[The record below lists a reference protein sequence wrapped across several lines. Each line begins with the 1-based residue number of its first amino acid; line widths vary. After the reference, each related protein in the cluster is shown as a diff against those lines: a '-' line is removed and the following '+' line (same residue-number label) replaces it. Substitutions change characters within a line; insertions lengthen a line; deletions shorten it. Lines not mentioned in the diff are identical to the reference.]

1 MKIAVL
7 VKQVPD
13 TDLVKL
19 DPETGTMI
27 REDSGNII
35 NPLDLHAIEAS
46 LRIKESMEATIIA
59 FSMGPPAAEEA
70 LKEAIAI
77 GIDNAYLICDRRFAG
92 ADTLATAIVLS
103 KALKKFGPFDLIL
116 AGEKAVDGE
125 TGQVGPEIGAL
136 LGVPVFSYISK
147 IIEITDHHIVVER
160 EVEDGKE
167 IWKSDLPSLLTLTKE
182 VNEPRLPTLNMKKK
196 ARRLEIETLGCDF
209 LELSDTNVGLKGS
222 PTRVVKVSTPK
233 IARDAVI
240 YEGKELE
247 KGIRKVIELLRPY
260 LEENHEEA
268 HMGNS

>member
-70 LKEAIAI
+70 LKEAIAM

-125 TGQVGPEIGAL
+125 TGQVGP
-136 LGVPVFSYISK
+136 
-147 IIEITDHHIVVER
+147 DHIVVER